1 MSVTD
6 EITKICQLNQIRR
19 VKPDRQGW
27 LNSDDCLQFP
37 VVVQR
42 ISMMP
47 LLPLLQL
54 HQDRI
59 ARQGISGQTA
69 FINFK
74 PFDVYPIY
82 LINAGLRP
90 AQNGIYRY
98 RQSIHCYIGYVFQ
111 TLRCDQPSFDLIV
124 DHRRAFTISLQR
136 LSVVLFSVGLS
147 PLTSH
152 TSYQG
157 HLHSRY

>member
-37 VVVQR
+37 IVIKGV
-42 ISMMP
+42 SMMP

-54 HQDRI
+54 HQDHL

-74 PFDVYPIY
+74 PFDVYPIH
-82 LINAGLRP
+82 LISGL
-90 AQNGIYRY
+90 ALCHNGIYRY
-98 RQSIHCYIGYVFQ
+98 RQSIHCFIGYVFQ

-124 DHRRAFTISLQR
+124 DHRRAFTISPQL
-136 LSVVLFSVGLS
+136 LAVVLFSVGLS
-147 PLTSH
+147 LLTSH